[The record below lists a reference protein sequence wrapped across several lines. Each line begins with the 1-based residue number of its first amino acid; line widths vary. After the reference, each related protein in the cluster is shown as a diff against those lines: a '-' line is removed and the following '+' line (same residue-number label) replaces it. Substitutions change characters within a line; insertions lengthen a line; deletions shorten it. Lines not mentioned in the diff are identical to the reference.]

1 MRKQRGISLV
11 EIMVSLLAGLILT
24 AGVIQIYAANKQTYR
39 VADASARMQ
48 ENARFAM
55 EQLGRDLRMAGFQ
68 GCAGSVRTIVDTLND
83 TSSFLYNFGVAI
95 QGFEATG
102 ASVWTP
108 AVDSSITS
116 PLGGMDI
123 VAVRGVFEDGV
134 AITGQPDNAADCP
147 GASETADLKIGNT
160 TGINVDDTVIAGN
173 CTRASIF
180 QITGVSGGTLANPP
194 ITISHILTPQPP
206 PLPAPPGNG
215 TADLGAC
222 YAGNG
227 RLFHITTRVFYIRNN
242 TAGIPALYRK
252 DGAGSAE
259 ELVEGVEDMQIL
271 YGVDTDGD
279 GSVNQYLRAN
289 DVSNWGLVT
298 GIRISL
304 LLQSVENNITT
315 APQPYFFN
323 GTTVTPADRR
333 LRRAFTTTIAVRN
346 QLP

>member
-11 EIMVSLLAGLILT
+11 EIMVSLVAGLILT

-55 EQLGRDLRMAGFQ
+55 EQLARDLRMAGHQ
-68 GCAGSVRTIVDTLND
+68 GCAGSVRTIVNTLND
-83 TSSFLYNFGVAI
+83 TSSFLYNFGAAI
-95 QGFEATG
+95 QGFEATS
-102 ASVWTP
+102 ASAWTP

-116 PLGGMDI
+116 PLRGMDI
-123 VAVRGVFEDGV
+123 VAVRGVFEDGA

-147 GASETADLKIGNT
+147 GSSGTADLKVGNT
-160 TGINVDDTVIAGN
+160 TRLKVDDIVIAGN

-180 QITGVSGGTLANPP
+180 QITNVDTSTNTVKHISGGN
-194 ITISHILTPQPP
+194 PP

-215 TADLGAC
+215 TADLRAC

-227 RLFHITTRVFYIRNN
+227 RLFHITSRVFYIRNN
-242 TAGIPALYRK
+242 PAGIPALYRK
-252 DGAGSAE
+252 DGANSAE

-279 GSVNQYLRAN
+279 GSVNQFLRAN
-289 DVSNWGLVT
+289 DASNWGQVT

-304 LLQSVENNITT
+304 LLRSVENNVTT
-315 APQPYFFN
+315 ARQPYFFN
-323 GTTVTPADRR
+323 GTTVAPADRR
-333 LRRAFTTTIAVRN
+333 LRRVFTTTIAVRN